1 MENFLNRLEL
11 DINPQFVNA
20 NLIKAYC
27 SSPRSYHTLLHAI
40 QVATVGKYLMVIE
53 DRECD
58 YRKIMS
64 VYLAGLWHDA
74 IYTVGNPNNESAS
87 AGLFSLYYPDRSN
100 VARLISKTTIADH
113 LSSEAVDVQLACLL
127 DADLIS
133 LSAPFD
139 EFMLNN
145 SNICTEQ
152 ECTHSQSSTFLLK
165 FLQKK
170 NIYRTKYCQKYHE
183 HIARKNIQEYY
194 NLYN

>member
-11 DINPQFVNA
+11 DINPQFVTA

-27 SSPRSYHTLLHAI
+27 SSPRSYHTLLRAI
-40 QVATVGKYLMVIE
+40 QVATVGRYLMVIE

-58 YRKIMS
+58 YNKIMD

-74 IYTVGNPNNESAS
+74 VYAVGNPDNETAS
-87 AGLFSLYYPDRSN
+87 AGLFSLNYPDRNN

-113 LSSEAVDVQLACLL
+113 LSEEPVDIQLACLL

-165 FLQKK
+165 FLDKK
-170 NIYRTKYCQKYHE
+170 SIYRTKYCQE
-183 HIARKNIQEYY
+183 HREAIARKNIQEYY
-194 NLYN
+194 KLYN

>member
-1 MENFLNRLEL
+1 MEKGLNKLEL
-11 DINPQFVNA
+11 DINPQFVTA
-20 NLIKAYC
+20 ELIKAYC
-27 SSPRSYHTLLHAI
+27 SSPRSYRTLLHAL
-40 QVATVGKYLMVIE
+40 QVATLGKYLMVIE

-58 YRKIMS
+58 YNKIMD

-74 IYTVGNPNNESAS
+74 VYTVGNPNNETAS
-87 AGLFSLYYPDRSN
+87 AGLFSCHYPANTN

-113 LSSEAVDVQLACLL
+113 LSEEPADIQLACLL
-127 DADLIS
+127 DADLAS
-133 LSAPFD
+133 LSVPFD

-165 FLQKK
+165 FLDKK
-170 NIYRTKYCQKYHE
+170 SIYRTRYCQEHHE
-183 HIARKNIQEYY
+183 AIARKNIKEYY